1 MIIRV
6 LSKMIMIA
14 FGLMLL
20 AMGVVMYL
28 KSGWGVDSFTVFSEG
43 LAKTFNI
50 SIGSALQIFLI
61 SLVIVVFF
69 IDRSRLGIGT
79 IMHAL
84 LVGFFIDLLL
94 QYNFPSP
101 QTIFLSL
108 FVLLMGILCVGSGL
122 AIYIRAGMGAGAV
135 DAIMLIVYRKLKIDL
150 KWVKLGIDCVLA
162 GTGFLMGG
170 SLGIGTVLGVL
181 LTGTIVETVLKLLTP
196 VKSDS
201 QGGNALL

>member
-1 MIIRV
+1 MIIKV
-6 LSKMIMIA
+6 LSKMVSIT
-14 FGLMLL
+14 FGLMIL

-28 KSGWGVDSFTVFSEG
+28 KSGLGVDSFTVFCEG
-43 LAKTFNI
+43 LSKTLGV
-50 SIGSALQIFLI
+50 SIGSALQIFLML
-61 SLVIVVFF
+61 LVLVVFF

-94 QYNFPSP
+94 RLNIPSP
-101 QTIFLSL
+101 QNIIISFI
-108 FVLLMGILCVGSGL
+108 VLLMGILCVGSGL

-135 DAIMLIVYRKLKIDL
+135 DAIMMIVYKKLNINL
-150 KWVKLGIDCVLA
+150 KWAKLGIDSVLA

-181 LTGTIVETVLKLLTP
+181 LTGTIVETILKLLNSAQP
-196 VKSDS
+196 SS
-201 QGGNALL
+201 RGNNALL